1 MCENK
6 LIYKRD
12 NVINI
17 FHMRGFYFRDLIT
30 QKKFKKAIELLKPK
44 GQEGDFNMKKAVYKN
59 IKSGKLYTFEAT
71 QEPKENGEVETKTNF
86 FNVYDNANTYEA
98 AETKADK
105 KGRAFK
111 VLELEEITLKNGL
124 TAYKTVK

>member
-1 MCENK
+1 
-6 LIYKRD
+6 
-12 NVINI
+12 
-17 FHMRGFYFRDLIT
+17 
-30 QKKFKKAIELLKPK
+30 
-44 GQEGDFNMKKAVYKN
+44 MKKAVYKN
-59 IKSGKLYTFEAT
+59 PKSGKLYTFEAV

-86 FNVYDNANTYEA
+86 FNVYDNANTYEG

-105 KGRAFK
+105 HGKAFK

>member
-1 MCENK
+1 
-6 LIYKRD
+6 
-12 NVINI
+12 
-17 FHMRGFYFRDLIT
+17 
-30 QKKFKKAIELLKPK
+30 
-44 GQEGDFNMKKAVYKN
+44 MKKAVYKN

>member
-1 MCENK
+1 MN
-6 LIYKRD
+6 
-12 NVINI
+12 
-17 FHMRGFYFRDLIT
+17 
-30 QKKFKKAIELLKPK
+30 
-44 GQEGDFNMKKAVYKN
+44 
-59 IKSGKLYTFEAT
+59 SGKLYTFEAV

-98 AETKADK
+98 AEIKADK

>member
-1 MCENK
+1 M
-6 LIYKRD
+6 L
-12 NVINI
+12 
-17 FHMRGFYFRDLIT
+17 
-30 QKKFKKAIELLKPK
+30 
-44 GQEGDFNMKKAVYKN
+44 KAVYKN
-59 IKSGKLYTFEAT
+59 IKSGKLYTFEAK
-71 QEPKENGEVETKTNF
+71 EVPAENGETKVETTF